1 MRRALAGITAL
12 LLVVAA
18 APAGAGAATN
28 APLRLTSLDVP
39 FPARAYVL
47 TFPSGRQLTTTQVQV
62 TENGQPVRNVQV
74 VPESLDQK
82 ATFGVVLLIDS
93 SLSMRGAPIQA
104 AAAAARAFDAHRS
117 SNEKIAVIDFNRT
130 ARVAV
135 PLTAD
140 ESVIQPALASPPQL
154 RLGTHINDSVVAAL
168 HLLDNGHVSGGT
180 IVVLS
185 DGADTGSKIAAS
197 AAARLATAQQV
208 RIFTVGLHSP
218 DFSPRTLRALADGSD
233 GSFAEA
239 SSSTQLTPIY
249 AALSARLASQYVIH
263 YQSLLGPNQAAHVR
277 VQVADASSVATAAYR
292 TPGLPAHAPEAY
304 KPPVLTTFF
313 GSVGGMLLVVLL
325 AAGLIG
331 GAIAL
336 ALRPR
341 QRTVRARVGEFVTV
355 KGPEGDDRERFALR
369 VFGGVERPLE
379 NVGRW
384 TKFKDN
390 LEIAGIAM
398 PAIQIVLWTLTAT
411 VAVAFLIAAAT
422 GSLVLPLIAF
432 VIPFAVYESIS
443 RRLKKVRK
451 AFAEQLPD
459 NLQVLASALR
469 AGHSF
474 VGALAVVVDDCEEP
488 ARTELR
494 RVVADEQL
502 GVPLEDALDSVVRR
516 MDNRDLGQVALV
528 ASLQR
533 QTGGNSAE
541 VIDRVT
547 ETVRERFELRRL
559 VQTLTAQG
567 RMSRWI
573 VSGLPVVLLL
583 AFLVISPTYLAPLFH
598 QTVGQVL
605 LTLAFVF
612 VVIGSIVIGR
622 IVDIEV

>member
-1 MRRALAGITAL
+1 
-12 LLVVAA
+12 
-18 APAGAGAATN
+18 
-28 APLRLTSLDVP
+28 
-39 FPARAYVL
+39 
-47 TFPSGRQLTTTQVQV
+47 
-62 TENGQPVRNVQV
+62 
-74 VPESLDQK
+74 
-82 ATFGVVLLIDS
+82 
-93 SLSMRGAPIQA
+93 
-104 AAAAARAFDAHRS
+104 
-117 SNEKIAVIDFNRT
+117 
-130 ARVAV
+130 
-135 PLTAD
+135 
-140 ESVIQPALASPPQL
+140 
-154 RLGTHINDSVVAAL
+154 
-168 HLLDNGHVSGGT
+168 
-180 IVVLS
+180 
-185 DGADTGSKIAAS
+185 
-197 AAARLATAQQV
+197 V
-208 RIFTVGLHSP
+208 RIFTVGLHSAAFNP
-218 DFSPRTLRALADGSD
+218 ATLKALAAGS
-233 GSFAEA
+233 GGEFAEA
-239 SSSTQLTPIY
+239 SSSAQLAPIY
-249 AALSARLASQYVIH
+249 SALSARLANQYVIR
-263 YQSLLGPNQAAHVR
+263 YQSLLGPDVPAHVR
-277 VQVADASSVATAAYR
+277 VQVEGVPGAATATYSTPSLPVHASPEYR
-292 TPGLPAHAPEAY
+292 
-304 KPPVLTTFF
+304 PPVVTTFF

-336 ALRPR
+336 VLRPR

-355 KGPEGDDRERFALR
+355 KGPEGDERERFALR

-384 TKFKDN
+384 AKFKDN
-390 LEIAGIAM
+390 LEIAGIEM

-411 VAVAFLIAAAT
+411 LVVAFLIDAAT
-422 GSLVLPLIAF
+422 GSPILPLIAF
-432 VIPFAVYESIS
+432 VIPVAVYESIS

-488 ARTELR
+488 SRSELR

-547 ETVRERFELRRL
+547 DTVRERFELRRL

-583 AFLVISPTYLAPLFH
+583 AFLIISPAYLAPLFH
-598 QTVGQVL
+598 HAVGQAL
-605 LTLAFVF
+605 LALAFVL